1 MKAIRIA
8 GAGVSGLTAAITLAN
23 AGVPVEVYEILPF
36 DKWRSVSKGIQV
48 IRNYEARQ
56 DILYKFKGMGMR
68 FFKPYPVYREV
79 RYSPSLKQIEIFSK
93 DRPIFYCLSRNPPNS
108 IVSNLFD
115 EAARKNVT
123 FKFESTIENPDITA
137 TGTRVRRISVF
148 AYHYEKTSCDGSVH
162 IFLDNR
168 HASQG
173 YLGILPYYNGEMTL
187 GSASFNRSE
196 DTSTL
201 KRKLDRFVETNP
213 IVKDFLKGAKRAK
226 IISDYED
233 YDAPSTAKAEN
244 SVLTGEAAG
253 FMDASRGFGLSY
265 AVESGYLAAKSI
277 IENTSYDELWKGS
290 FGEEISRYYFR
301 RKQLARLDNMD
312 YEKIIGEMVKRYGP
326 QISVERY
333 ANFKSSSLLY
343 QDKIREDLG
352 VASE

>member
-23 AGVPVEVYEILPF
+23 EGVPVEVYEILPF
-36 DKWRSVSKGIQV
+36 NTWRSVSKGIQA

-56 DILYKFKGMGMR
+56 DILDKFKGMGIR

-108 IVSNLFD
+108 IVSDLFNG
-115 EAARKNVT
+115 ASRKNVT
-123 FKFESTIENPDITA
+123 FKFGSTVKNPDITA
-137 TGTRVRRISVF
+137 TGPRVRRISVF
-148 AYHYEKTSCDGSVH
+148 AYHYEKTNCDGSVH

-168 HASQG
+168 HSSQG
-173 YLGILPYYNGEMTL
+173 YVGILPYHDGEMTL

-196 DTSTL
+196 DTSAL
-201 KRKLDRFVETNP
+201 KRRLDRFIEANP
-213 IVKDFLKGAKRAK
+213 IAKDFLKGAKRAQ

-233 YDAPSTAKAEN
+233 YGAPSAAKAEN
-244 SVLTGEAAG
+244 SILTGEAAG

-265 AVESGYLAAKSI
+265 AIESGYLAAKSI
-277 IENTSYDELWKGS
+277 IEKSSYDELWKGS
-290 FGEEISRYYFR
+290 FGEEISKYYLR
-301 RKQLARLDNMD
+301 RKQLARLSNMD
-312 YEKIIGEMVKRYGP
+312 YEKIIGEMLQRYGP

-333 ANFKSSSLLY
+333 ANFKNSSSMY
-343 QDKIREDLG
+343 
-352 VASE
+352 

>member
-1 MKAIRIA
+1 MKAISIA

-23 AGVPVEVYEILPF
+23 GGVPVEVYEILPF
-36 DKWRSVSKGIQV
+36 HTWMSVSKGIQA

-56 DILYKFKGMGMR
+56 DILDKFKGMGIR

-108 IVSNLFD
+108 ITSDLFD

-123 FKFESTIENPDITA
+123 FKFGSTVKNPDITA
-137 TGTRVRRISVF
+137 TGPRVRRISVF
-148 AYHYEKTSCDGSVH
+148 AYHYEKANCDGSVH

-173 YLGILPYYNGEMTL
+173 YVGILPYHDGEMTL
-187 GSASFNRSE
+187 GSASFNGSE
-196 DTSTL
+196 DMSAL
-201 KRKLDRFVETNP
+201 KRKLDRFIEANP
-213 IVKDFLKGAKRAK
+213 IVKDFLKGAKRAQ

-233 YDAPSTAKAEN
+233 YDAPGTAKAEN
-244 SVLTGEAAG
+244 SILTGEAAG

-277 IENTSYDELWKGS
+277 IENSSYDELWKGS
-290 FGEEISRYYFR
+290 FGEEISRYYLR
-301 RKQLARLDNMD
+301 RKQLARLNNTD
-312 YEKIIGEMVKRYGP
+312 YEKIIGEMIQRYGP

-333 ANFKSSSLLY
+333 ADFKSSSLVY
-343 QDKIREDLG
+343 
-352 VASE
+352 

>member
-23 AGVPVEVYEILPF
+23 ESVPVEVYEILPF
-36 DKWRSVSKGIQV
+36 NTWRSVSKGIQA

-56 DILYKFKGMGMR
+56 DILDKFKGMGIR

-108 IVSNLFD
+108 IVSDLFNG
-115 EAARKNVT
+115 ASRKNVT
-123 FKFESTIENPDITA
+123 FKFGSTVKNPDITA
-137 TGTRVRRISVF
+137 TGPRVRRISVF
-148 AYHYEKTSCDGSVH
+148 AYHYEKTNCDGSVH

-168 HASQG
+168 HSSQG
-173 YLGILPYYNGEMTL
+173 YVGILPYHDGEMTL

-196 DTSTL
+196 DTSAL
-201 KRKLDRFVETNP
+201 KRRLDRFIEANP
-213 IVKDFLKGAKRAK
+213 IAKDFLKGAKRAQ

-233 YDAPSTAKAEN
+233 YGAPSAAKAEN
-244 SVLTGEAAG
+244 SILTGEAAG

-265 AVESGYLAAKSI
+265 AIESGYLAAKSI
-277 IENTSYDELWKGS
+277 IEKSSYDELWKGS
-290 FGEEISRYYFR
+290 FGEEISKYYLR
-301 RKQLARLDNMD
+301 RKQLARLSNMD
-312 YEKIIGEMVKRYGP
+312 YEKIIGEMLQRYGP

-333 ANFKSSSLLY
+333 ANFKNSSSMY
-343 QDKIREDLG
+343 
-352 VASE
+352 